1 MGRNM
6 SWFEAPTPLVPDLI
20 ARNGRWLADRPALI
34 DGATRMTWQEFAAAT
49 ARVANGLASLGVR
62 SRERVAVLMDTPA
75 SRR

>member
-20 ARNGRWLADRPALI
+20 AQNGRWLAERPALI
-34 DGATRMTWQEFAAAT
+34 DGAARMTWQEFAAAT

-62 SRERVAVLMDTPA
+62 SRERVA
-75 SRR
+75 S